1 MSRSHKYSVLNPDT
15 MTKEELRSEVL
26 SWRSL
31 YLDQPEDR
39 LYHAKDDTWW
49 SRRDDTYLG
58 VGALYRA
65 EPPPGYTRR

>member
-1 MSRSHKYSVLNPDT
+1 MSVPKVED
-15 MTKEELRSEVL
+15 MTIAELRSEVRQ
-26 SWRSL
+26 WRSL

-49 SRRDDTYLG
+49 TRIDNTYLG

-65 EPPPGYTRR
+65 KPPPGYKKE